1 MPDSSGPYELDLYAP
16 ELLSSPYRTYARL
29 RANRSVHYR
38 SINGSARLAVLSR
51 YADVKLAL
59 TDPRFEVVPNSTSA
73 PAAPPLDRMECLA
86 SCLSAIVAGL
96 LQPLARHT
104 SFDVIA
110 EFAQPLAEQLRVE
123 VPAALKNGF
132 IPDLV
137 GTAILALLTHR
148 DQLTMMRH
156 PSQRPATAVDEL
168 LRFESPVQRT
178 MRTARSDVE
187 LPEGDVIEEG
197 QLVTVL
203 IGAANRDYL
212 QFAEPDRLRLDRR
225 SAARHLVFEADEQ
238 LRAAAAVVRL
248 VAHTCITDLV
258 CAFPNLQ
265 LAADPPRL
273 GTDFELRRLETLR
286 VLNSSGDR
294 FVE

>member
-1 MPDSSGPYELDLYAP
+1 
-16 ELLSSPYRTYARL
+16 
-29 RANRSVHYR
+29 
-38 SINGSARLAVLSR
+38 
-51 YADVKLAL
+51 
-59 TDPRFEVVPNSTSA
+59 
-73 PAAPPLDRMECLA
+73 
-86 SCLSAIVAGL
+86 
-96 LQPLARHT
+96 
-104 SFDVIA
+104 
-110 EFAQPLAEQLRVE
+110 
-123 VPAALKNGF
+123 
-132 IPDLV
+132 
-137 GTAILALLTHR
+137 
-148 DQLTMMRH
+148 
-156 PSQRPATAVDEL
+156 VDEL

-178 MRTARSDVE
+178 MRKARFDVE

-238 LRAAAAVVRL
+238 LRSAAALVRL
-248 VAHTCITDLV
+248 VRPTSIPDLV

-273 GTDFELRRLETLR
+273 GTVFELRRLETLR

-294 FVE
+294 LVE